1 MKKITLKDIAALT
14 GYSVSTISRSLSNND
29 RIPLETRN
37 EIKEVAM
44 QLNYTIDINARNLS
58 KKTSNTIGVFMQ
70 DDFFKL
76 PNSTFTNIFWSTLH
90 EEIQIK
96 GYEPALYLFS
106 DINDFKYKVSQLFNS
121 GLIDGIIIFSKIL
134 TNKEIE
140 FLKEMK
146 YPYSLLY
153 YGPEKYSEEIFTADN
168 YRSGK
173 IITNYLISRGLK
185 NIATVTTDMTPSF
198 KMRTLG
204 YKHALEE
211 SGIKF
216 NKNLVIKS
224 IPSFEN
230 GVKIAHQLY
239 KNLNEIDAIFSQHD
253 IWALGLIKGF
263 TDLGVSIPKDISII
277 GHDNLAFKTWFS
289 PTLTTFTIETKKM
302 CVNAIESLIDDK
314 IYKRKKVPIF
324 KTLGTLIIGESVK

>member
-1 MKKITLKDIAALT
+1 MEKITLKDIAALT
-14 GYSVSTISRSLSNND
+14 GYSVSTVSRSLNDND
-29 RIPLETRN
+29 RIPVETRN
-37 EIKEVAM
+37 EIKEIAK

-70 DDFFKL
+70 NDFFKL
-76 PNSTFTNIFWSTLH
+76 PHSTFTNIFWSTLH

-96 GYEPALYLFS
+96 RYEPALYLFS
-106 DINDFKYKVSQLFNS
+106 DTDDFKYKISQLFNS
-121 GLIDGIIIFSKIL
+121 GLIDGVIIFSKLL

-153 YGPEKYSEEIFTADN
+153 YGPEKYSEEVFTADN
-168 YRSGK
+168 YSAGK
-173 IITNYLISRGLK
+173 IITNFLISRNLK
-185 NIATVTTDMTPSF
+185 SIATITTDMTPSF

-211 SGIKF
+211 AGIKF
-216 NKNLVIKS
+216 NESLVIKA

-230 GVKIAHQLY
+230 GVEIAHQLY
-239 KNLNEIDAIFSQHD
+239 KKLDEIDAIFSQHD

-263 TDLGVSIPKDISII
+263 TDLGVKIPEEISII

-289 PTLTTFTIETKKM
+289 PVLTTFTIETKKI
-302 CVNAIESLIDDK
+302 CIDAIESLIDDK
-314 IYKRKKVPIF
+314 IYKRRRVPVF
-324 KTLGTLIIGESVK
+324 KTLGTLVIGESVR